1 MSFQATDIV
10 QAIQRVSAEPGHRFG
25 DDQVDFAALTITD
38 HLEKSLSLFSRGTS
52 DALIR
57 IKSDQRPIWIGVD
70 FFRVVFDLGL
80 VTGEL
85 LLFVCGYPAVRRD
98 PQVLVSNIPF
108 CHLRVSRDHGDQFG
122 GGGSLLYVHK
132 AHSF

>member
-38 HLEKSLSLFSRGTS
+38 HLEKSLSLFSRGTG

-85 LLFVCGYPAVRRD
+85 LLFVCGYW
-98 PQVLVSNIPF
+98 
-108 CHLRVSRDHGDQFG
+108 SRFQRLSG
-122 GGGSLLYVHK
+122 
-132 AHSF
+132 